1 MREIDVGQVTQA
13 VAELFLQANYVIPED
28 VMNKLQESREK
39 EDSPLGQMVL
49 DQILENNKIG
59 AEENM
64 PVCQDTGMSVVFLAI
79 GQEVHF
85 TGGALEDAVNAGVR
99 KAYTE
104 GFLRKSIVAEPLFDR
119 KNTGD
124 NTPFVIHTRIV
135 PGDKV
140 HIVAIAKGFGSE
152 NMSQSKML
160 TPSAGVEGMKQFV
173 LRAVEEAG
181 PNPCPPLVV
190 GVGVG
195 GSFELAAIMAKR
207 ATSLPLTRSHKDPR
221 YRQLEHELEEG
232 INKLGIGPAGYGGET
247 TVLKV
252 HIINAPTHIAGLPVA
267 VNICCHAARH
277 AERTI

>member
-1 MREIDVGQVTQA
+1 MREIDVSQVTQA

-64 PVCQDTGMSVVFLAI
+64 PVCQDTGMSVVFLTI

-124 NTPFVIHTRIV
+124 NTPCVIHTRIV

-160 TPSAGVEGMKQFV
+160 IPSAGVEGMKQFV

>member
-1 MREIDVGQVTQA
+1 MREMDVSQITQA
-13 VAELFLQANYVIPED
+13 VAELFLEANYVIGKD
-28 VMNKLQESREK
+28 VMDKLEESRDK
-39 EDSPLGQMVL
+39 EASPLGKMVL
-49 DQILENNKIG
+49 DQILENNRIG
-59 AEENM
+59 AEESLA
-64 PVCQDTGMSVVFLAI
+64 VCQDTGMSVVFI
-79 GQEVHF
+79 TVGQDVHLV
-85 TGGALEDAVNAGVR
+85 GGSLEDAVNAGVR

-124 NTPFVIHTRIV
+124 NTPCVVHTRIV
-135 PGDKV
+135 PGDQV
-140 HIVAIAKGFGSE
+140 HIMAIAKGFGSE

-160 TPSAGVEGMKQFV
+160 TVSDGVDGVKRFV
-173 LRAVEEAG
+173 LKAVEEAG

-190 GVGVG
+190 GVGIG

-221 YRQLEHELEEG
+221 YAQLETELEQG

-252 HIINAPTHIAGLPVA
+252 HVISAPTHIAGLPVA

-277 AERTI
+277 AEKTI

>member
-124 NTPFVIHTRIV
+124 NTPCVIHTRIV

-277 AERTI
+277 A

>member
-64 PVCQDTGMSVVFLAI
+64 PVCQDTGMSVVFLTI

-104 GFLRKSIVAEPLFDR
+104 GFLRKSIVAEPLFER

-124 NTPFVIHTRIV
+124 NTPCVIHTRIV

>member
-1 MREIDVGQVTQA
+1 
-13 VAELFLQANYVIPED
+13 
-28 VMNKLQESREK
+28 
-39 EDSPLGQMVL
+39 
-49 DQILENNKIG
+49 
-59 AEENM
+59 
-64 PVCQDTGMSVVFLAI
+64 
-79 GQEVHF
+79 
-85 TGGALEDAVNAGVR
+85 
-99 KAYTE
+99 
-104 GFLRKSIVAEPLFDR
+104 
-119 KNTGD
+119 
-124 NTPFVIHTRIV
+124 
-135 PGDKV
+135 
-140 HIVAIAKGFGSE
+140 
-152 NMSQSKML
+152 ML
-160 TPSAGVEGMKQFV
+160 TPSAGVEGMKQVV

-195 GSFELAAIMAKR
+195 GSVELAAIMAKR

-232 INKLGIGPAGYGGET
+232 INQLGIGPAGYGGET

>member
-124 NTPFVIHTRIV
+124 NTPCVIHTRIV

>member
-1 MREIDVGQVTQA
+1 MRELDVAQVTQA

-39 EDSPLGQMVL
+39 EASPLGQLVL
-49 DQILENNKIG
+49 DQILENNRIG

-64 PVCQDTGMSVVFLAI
+64 PVCQDTGFSVVFLTV

-85 TGGALEDAVNAGVR
+85 TGGSLEEAVNAGVR

-104 GFLRKSIVAEPLFDR
+104 GFLRKSVVAEPLFER

-124 NTPFVIHTRIV
+124 NTPCVIHTRIV

-140 HIVAIAKGFGSE
+140 HILAIAKGFGSE

-160 TPSAGVEGMKQFV
+160 TPSAGVEGMKKFV

-207 ATSLPLTRSHKDPR
+207 ATSLPLTHHNPDLR
-221 YRQLEHELEEG
+221 YQALEKELEEG

-252 HIINAPTHIAGLPVA
+252 HVIQAPTHIAGMPVA